1 MDVLGEKSPLCYE
14 NFLCTTNIKYDVFA
28 LDFQNGILRHKI
40 CKFYV
45 LWHHLKNR
53 AKKSNLY
60 FC

>member
-53 AKKSNLY
+53 AKK
-60 FC
+60 